1 MEQIQ
6 IFVIQKN
13 ISTNYLFSFKTQ
25 KFLQIRTPLH
35 VASKNGMLEFVVA
48 LVMNGK
54 AEVNPVDINKKTPLK
69 YVSEKLKK
77 GKRFEEVY
85 KFLESQGGVEDWRV

>member
-1 MEQIQ
+1 M
-6 IFVIQKN
+6 
-13 ISTNYLFSFKTQ
+13 
-25 KFLQIRTPLH
+25 
-35 VASKNGMLEFVVA
+35 ASKNGMLEFVVA

-77 GKRFEEVY
+77 GKKFEEVY